1 MSKKTGIFFFIII
14 ICVSCSNYSIKREI
28 RNSSSLSKLKSLGII
43 IRLPHNS
50 PVPLKLYNKNLTQWL
65 EPYEKKRVLTL
76 LRKKSDQLH
85 LSKTESDRF
94 MQFSSSED
102 FQYYQSM
109 GIIKLYL
116 DKNKEELD
124 KLKAENSLDGLVIY
138 EIDTFLSPEMQIY
151 NFGSL
156 IAIVDANYQVIYLDH
171 QFDKYKTLEID
182 RGAIRENLLDE
193 VSNRFIDLMLKL
205 DFIREK

>member
-1 MSKKTGIFFFIII
+1 M
-14 ICVSCSNYSIKREI
+14 EI

-50 PVPLKLYNKNLTQWL
+50 PIPLKLYNKNLKQWL
-65 EPYEKKRVLTL
+65 EPYEKRRMLTL
-76 LRKKSDQLH
+76 LRKTSDKIR
-85 LSKTESDRF
+85 LSKAEGDRF
-94 MQFSSSED
+94 MQFSSGED
-102 FQYYQSM
+102 FQYYQSV
-109 GIIKLYL
+109 GIIRQYL
-116 DKNKEELD
+116 NKNKEELD
-124 KLKAENSLDGLVIY
+124 KLKAEKNLDGLAIY

-156 IAIVDANYQVIYLDH
+156 IAIVDADYQLVYLDH

-193 VSNRFIDLMLKL
+193 VSNRFIESLLKL